1 MPEAMD
7 VDKPK
12 DGKDKGGKDKEE
24 AKKEEP
30 APPPPPLTLREE
42 LNAALV
48 LVEKYV
54 SSREQRFIANAMR
67 LLPVLRRKVQAGPA
81 KSVPTLVDTVSQALA
96 PSNPT
101 RKLLLTQLESL
112 AATLP
117 AEAEAGKDDPMEE
130 DVPADKKA
138 KEKRTMLPETEMYV
152 GIVVLMLLIDSK
164 ATDAALACSKVL
176 FERLGSWNRRTL
188 DALSEKV
195 FFYTSWAHERA
206 GLLDTMRSP
215 LLAAYRTACLH
226 HNTPGVAQLLNLLLR
241 NYLHYKM
248 VEQADKLLA
257 KATFPETAPNSQL
270 ARFLY
275 YNGRI
280 KALQLEYSDAHRCLL
295 QATRKAPQTTGR
307 KALGFRLA
315 VHKLSAIV
323 QLLLG
328 AIPER
333 AFFRE
338 PASKG
343 PMRPYLQLVQA
354 VRLGDLAAF
363 RTAME
368 AHAALFTADGN
379 MALVT
384 RLRQNVIRAGLRNIS
399 LSYSRIAL
407 KDVAVKLALDHPEDM
422 ESIAAKAIRDGV
434 LDATIDHASGV
445 LISKEQGDVYATL
458 EPGAAFH
465 KRITFC
471 LNLHNDAVK
480 AMSYPFDAHKDQLP
494 DAETVKER
502 QREEQE
508 LAQSLAEEDDDD
520 F

>member
-1 MPEAMD
+1 MAIDIPT
-7 VDKPK
+7 DKQADEK
-12 DGKDKGGKDKEE
+12 D
-24 AKKEEP
+24 AKPEP
-30 APPPPPLTLREE
+30 APAPVPLTLKQE

-54 SSREQRFIANAMR
+54 SSREVRFMANASR
-67 LLPVLRRKVQAGPA
+67 LLPVLRRKVQASPA
-81 KSVPTLVDTVSQALA
+81 KSVPTLVETVSQTLA

-101 RKLLLTQLESL
+101 RKLLLTQLEGL

-117 AEAEAGKDDPMEE
+117 AEADAEAGKDDPMEAE
-130 DVPADKKA
+130 DASADKKA
-138 KEKRTMLPETEMYV
+138 KEKRSMLPETEMYV
-152 GIVVLMLLIDSK
+152 GLVVLMFLIDSK
-164 ATDAALACSKVL
+164 ANEAALACSKVL

-188 DALSEKV
+188 DLLSDKV
-195 FFYTSWAHERA
+195 YFFTSWAHESA
-206 GLLDTMRSP
+206 GVLDTMRSP

-226 HNTPGVAQLLNLLLR
+226 HNTAGVAQLLNLLLR

-248 VEQADKLLA
+248 VDQADKLLA
-257 KATFPETAPNSQL
+257 KATFPEQAPNSQL

-343 PMRPYLQLVQA
+343 PMRPYLKLVQA

-363 RTAME
+363 RAAME
-368 AHAALFTADGN
+368 EHAQVFTADGN
-379 MALVT
+379 MTLVM

-407 KDVAVKLALDHPEDM
+407 REVALKLALDHPEDM

-434 LDATIDHASGV
+434 LDATIDHATGT

-494 DAETVKER
+494 DAETIKER

-508 LAQSLAEEDDDD
+508 LAAQLAEEDDDD